1 MVANG
6 VLRALGGPGGWLV
19 KLGDVVL
26 ALAGLYGLW
35 AIWAYGFANFN
46 FNI

>member
-1 MVANG
+1 
-6 VLRALGGPGGWLV
+6 
-19 KLGDVVL
+19 LGDVVL